1 MNKTKKEIYF
11 PKICTK
17 DYTFEKSQLKK
28 GKSTKYVLR
37 FTLLKKPMVFDTF
50 NGRVQACKSF
60 NSMLKNA
67 KDC

>member
-1 MNKTKKEIYF
+1 MHKTKKEIYF

-28 GKSTKYVLR
+28 WKSTKYVLR
-37 FTLLKKPMVFDTF
+37 FTLLKKLMVFDPF

-60 NSMLKNA
+60 NTMLKNA

>member
-17 DYTFEKSQLKK
+17 DYTFEKSQLEK
-28 GKSTKYVLR
+28 GKSVVR
-37 FTLLKKPMVFDTF
+37 ITLLKNPMVFDPF
-50 NGRVQACKSF
+50 NGKVQACKSF
-60 NSMLKNA
+60 NTMLKNA